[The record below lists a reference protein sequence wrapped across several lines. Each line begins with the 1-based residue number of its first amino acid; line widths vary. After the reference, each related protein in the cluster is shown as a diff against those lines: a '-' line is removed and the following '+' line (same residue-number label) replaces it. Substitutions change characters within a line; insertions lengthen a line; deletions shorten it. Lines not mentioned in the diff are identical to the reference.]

1 MHLTPCYIFHF
12 SLRYSIAPANKL
24 LGKDRI
30 NPGAAR
36 RRISCF
42 LFLRFWCFECPY
54 SERQHSIGGF
64 VFSFLGG
71 DLLLQRASPLCF
83 PRKPVWQRMIQLFP
97 PAANYPGGLLL
108 RLQFLLP
115 LFFLSCLYI
124 CILLLICHDCKQKD
138 YMFHSRF
145 LTMIDFPVP
154 FLQLRVP
161 WAGQDY
167 RQRYVLPMH

>member
-1 MHLTPCYIFHF
+1 MIQNHFRISHVLGLLTNTPLHAPLMHLTPCYIFHF

-71 DLLLQRASPLCF
+71 DLLLQKASF
-83 PRKPVWQRMIQLFP
+83 
-97 PAANYPGGLLL
+97 
-108 RLQFLLP
+108 
-115 LFFLSCLYI
+115 FFLPQGSQFG
-124 CILLLICHDCKQKD
+124 KE
-138 YMFHSRF
+138 
-145 LTMIDFPVP
+145 
-154 FLQLRVP
+154 
-161 WAGQDY
+161 
-167 RQRYVLPMH
+167 